1 MADDA
6 LRVLIVEDEPLLGME
21 LEENV
26 VSAGHEVVGWATG
39 RVSAMALADGR
50 SPEFAFVD
58 LRLRDGQTGSEI
70 AQRLAERG
78 VVVVIAT
85 ANPDE
90 VEVGVREHVLGIVN
104 KPYSAE
110 TIDAVLRYAVEKL
123 QRSNAKPAEPPPSV

>member
-1 MADDA
+1 MADGA

-39 RVSAMALADGR
+39 RVSAMALAEVR

-58 LRLRDGQTGSEI
+58 LRLRDGQTGPEI
-70 AQRLAERG
+70 ARRLAERG
-78 VVVVIAT
+78 VAVVIAT

-90 VEVGVREHVLGIVN
+90 VEVDDREHVLGIVN

-110 TIDAVLRYAVEKL
+110 TIHAVLRYAVEKL
-123 QRSNAKPAEPPPSV
+123 QRSDAEPAEPPTPV